1 MSNAD
6 ISSVLAQM
14 RAIAAQAQ
22 GGVDK
27 PGPAAAADGPDFASL
42 LKQSLDQVNSASKE
56 AGALTNAFERGDP
69 KVDLVQVMIA
79 REKASISFQAMTQVR
94 NKLIEAYR
102 DIKSM
107 PI

>member
-14 RAIAAQAQ
+14 RAIAAEAQA
-22 GGVDK
+22 GAK
-27 PGPAAAADGPDFASL
+27 PPAREAEGPDFAGL
-42 LKQSLDQVNSASKE
+42 LKDSLDQLNQTQKA
-56 AGALTNAFERGDP
+56 AGALATAFEKGDP
-69 KVDLVQVMIA
+69 QVDLAQVMVSMQ
-79 REKASISFQAMTQVR
+79 KASISFQAMTQVR
-94 NKLIEAYR
+94 NKLLEAYR